1 MEWLKK
7 HADTAMVL
15 GAIFTVFVWMQ
26 AEFRDLDRRL
36 TRIETVMIMQK
47 FMPNDLVVSAINQEK
62 H

>member
-15 GAIFTVFVWMQ
+15 GSIFGVFIWMQ
-26 AEFRDLDRRL
+26 AEFRDIDRRL

-47 FMPNDLVVSAINQEK
+47 FIPSDLIAESK
-62 H
+62 D